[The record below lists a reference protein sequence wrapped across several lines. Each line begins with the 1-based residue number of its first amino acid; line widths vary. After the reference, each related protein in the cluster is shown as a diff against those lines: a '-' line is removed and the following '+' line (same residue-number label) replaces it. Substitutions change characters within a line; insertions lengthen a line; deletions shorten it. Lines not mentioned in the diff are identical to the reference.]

1 MNVIPSAA
9 PQNWLEGCIAAHR
22 RLDAVVTSLSDEMAR
37 RPSLLAEWTV
47 GHLLTHLARNAD
59 SHTGMVVAAQRGE
72 VGPQYPGGP
81 AQRAADIAAGQGR
94 PAVELASDVRMANER
109 LEQAWAATGEE
120 VWARGVGRP
129 KSGPK
134 TIAELVFR
142 RWREV
147 EIHLIDLGLV
157 ELGSPDWDG
166 LSAAYVDAEWD
177 ETLARL
183 PDRVPDRLT
192 LVLVPGDRPSRAY
205 GHGAELEMVQASP
218 GRILGWLFVRGGD
231 PAWPALRPWE

>member
-1 MNVIPSAA
+1 MPHD
-9 PQNWLEGCIAAHR
+9 WLESCSAAHR
-22 RLDAVVTSLSDEMAR
+22 RLEAVIASLSDEMAR

-59 SHTGMVVAAQRGE
+59 SHSGMVVAAQRGE

-94 PAVELASDVRMANER
+94 PAAALVADVRAASER
-109 LEQAWAATGEE
+109 LEQAWATTGEE
-120 VWARGVGRP
+120 VWARGLGLP

-134 TIAELVFR
+134 TIAELVLR

-147 EIHLIDLGLV
+147 EIHLIDLALV

-166 LSAAYVDAEWD
+166 LSATYVDAEWD

-183 PDRVPDRLT
+183 PDRVPNGLT

-205 GHGAELEMVQASP
+205 GHGPERAFVQATPS
-218 GRILGWLFVRGGD
+218 RILGWLFGRGGD
-231 PAWPALRPWE
+231 PAWPTLQPWE